1 MNNFENHYGE
11 ALFQMALKQ
20 NEDQNLKK
28 QMDELYK
35 LYKSNENINEFLDSM
50 NKGLLAS
57 FDKVYRG
64 FINEYDRVHHSLT
77 INVVSAFPIEENEER
92 MIRNKLEALTGKKV
106 DLVCEADS
114 SLLGGIIIKFD
125 KYEIDGSLK
134 SKLNEI
140 KKSLM

>member
-35 LYKSNENINEFLDSM
+35 RYKSNENINEFLDSI
-50 NKGLLAS
+50 NEGLLAS
-57 FDKVYRG
+57 FDKVYSG
-64 FINEYDRVHHSLT
+64 FINEYDRAHHSLT

-92 MIRNKLEALTGKKV
+92 MILNKLEALTGKKV
-106 DLVCEADS
+106 ELVCEVDS

-134 SKLNEI
+134 AKLNEI
-140 KKSLM
+140 KKSIM